1 MRWIVAGV
9 VSATL
14 LFGACSKS
22 GGNAQENQVRAAVES
37 HLKSKGNLAL
47 NNMDMQIQN
56 VKVNGDTADA
66 QVKFTSKQNPQLA
79 VNVLYS
85 LRRAGDHWEVTS
97 STPMGGDSHQSMGS
111 PGEGHGAPAGA
122 ATPQPPQPEA
132 SH

>member
-1 MRWIVAGV
+1 MRWLVAGV
-9 VSATL
+9 VSAAL
-14 LFGACSKS
+14 LFGACSNS
-22 GGNAQENQVRAAVES
+22 GGSAQEEQVRAAVEA

-47 NNMDMQIQN
+47 NNMDMQIQS
-56 VKVNGDTADA
+56 VKVNGETADA

-111 PGEGHGAPAGA
+111 PGESHGAPAGS
-122 ATPQPPQPEA
+122 ATPQPPQPQA
-132 SH
+132 NH

>member
-1 MRWIVAGV
+1 MKWLVAGV
-9 VSATL
+9 VSAAL
-14 LFGACSKS
+14 LFAACSRS
-22 GGNAQENQVRAAVES
+22 GSNAQESQVRAAVEA

-47 NNMDMQIQN
+47 NNMDMQIQS

-111 PGEGHGAPAGA
+111 PGQGAPAGA
-122 ATPQPPQPEA
+122 ATPQSPQPEA

>member
-1 MRWIVAGV
+1 MKWLVAGV

-14 LFGACSKS
+14 LFAACNRS
-22 GGNAQENQVRAAVES
+22 GGNAQENQVRAAVEA
-37 HLKSKGNLAL
+37 HLKSKGDLAL
-47 NNMDMQIQN
+47 NNMEMQIQS
-56 VKVNGDTADA
+56 VKVNGDNADA

-79 VNVLYS
+79 VNVLYA

-111 PGEGHGAPAGA
+111 PGEGQGASAGTA
-122 ATPQPPQPEA
+122 SPHPPQPEA